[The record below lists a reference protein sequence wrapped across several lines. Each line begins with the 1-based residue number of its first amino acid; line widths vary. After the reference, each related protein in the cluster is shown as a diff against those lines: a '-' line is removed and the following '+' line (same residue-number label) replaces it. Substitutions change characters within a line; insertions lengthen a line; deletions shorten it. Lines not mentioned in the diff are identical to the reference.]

1 MSKYWIILTTLV
13 FMLQAQS
20 ATTPAEYWQSLTEPE
35 KVAFVNG
42 VYAAIS
48 SAKAHH
54 KTEVRKQYVHQ
65 KDWIP
70 PYYIERYYD
79 ILDDYISRKAGYNLE
94 LIARTVDA
102 IYSNDENRKIPLVEA
117 IRVASLSQD
126 GKRQKANLILFRLQK
141 SHP

>member
-1 MSKYWIILTTLV
+1 MNKYWLLLIMFTVLK
-13 FMLQAQS
+13 AQS
-20 ATTPAEYWQSLTEPE
+20 TPTPADYWESLSEPE
-35 KVAFVNG
+35 KIAFVNG

-54 KTEVRKQYVHQ
+54 NTEVKKQYIHQ

-79 ILDDYISRKAGYNLE
+79 ILDDYISKKAGYQLE
-94 LIARTVDA
+94 TIARTVDA
-102 IYSNDENRKIPLVEA
+102 IYSNYENRKIPLMDA

-126 GKRQKANLILFRLQK
+126 GKRQKANLVLYRSQK